1 MHKVLAENIELAW
14 AGFRTR
20 DGGSNPLWKWKRTPN
35 EKAFKQKASGD
46 EGAEH
51 IDVELVQHLRI
62 LTSKSK
68 L

>member
-46 EGAEH
+46 EGVEH
-51 IDVELVQHLRI
+51 IDVEIV
-62 LTSKSK
+62 
-68 L
+68 